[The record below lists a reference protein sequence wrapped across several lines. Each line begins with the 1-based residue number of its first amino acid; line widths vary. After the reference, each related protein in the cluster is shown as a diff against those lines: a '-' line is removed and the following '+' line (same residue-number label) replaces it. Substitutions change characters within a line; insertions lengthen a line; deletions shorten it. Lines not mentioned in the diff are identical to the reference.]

1 MLTRRLRDERGST
14 IVTAMM
20 VLFVLVAFATTL
32 AAFVDSDQ
40 ADSRRERERESSFN
54 LTEGVLNAQIYQ
66 LSTRWPSRSANESPY
81 PSSCTAGSTHADCP
95 NGAAIQS
102 NFATVDH
109 ASATTQWQTQ
119 VRDNGGASPNFWSD
133 ELLTTQPSYD
143 ANGDSF
149 LWVRASGVVRGRK
162 RVLVALV
169 EAENVTLN
177 FPRAALVSGHFETA
191 NNGNKVIIDTNGLAE
206 QFLPGDIIVRCS
218 LASPGCASYDANKGQ
233 IEPNTVKSNPEQPR
247 AVSLEAL
254 DQLRARAKAEGNY
267 YAGCAPSLAG
277 DEPGELVFMENADA
291 CQYNSNTVYNT
302 AQKPG
307 YVVIARGTIAK
318 TNGTADFYGVI
329 YHANLDNLTG
339 NVITLTGSIS
349 IFGSIVI
356 DGPGGLSAGSS
367 KVNLVYDPNA
377 INGFEAFGT
386 AGIVQNTFREI
397 TPSSGA

>member
-32 AAFVDSDQ
+32 ATFVDSDQ

-66 LSTRWPSRSANESPY
+66 LSTRWPSATANESPY
-81 PSSCTAGSTHADCP
+81 PAACNAGSAHADCP
-95 NGAAIQS
+95 NGGSIQS
-102 NFATVDH
+102 NFDTVDH
-109 ASATTQWQTQ
+109 QSTTTQWETQ
-119 VRDNGGASPNFWSD
+119 VRDNGGSSPNFWSD
-133 ELLTTQPSYD
+133 DLITSQPSYD
-143 ANGDSF
+143 ANDDNF
-149 LWVRASGVVRGRK
+149 LWVRASGVVRGRT

-169 EAENVTLN
+169 EAENVALN
-177 FPRAALVSGHFETA
+177 FPRATLVSGHFETS
-191 NNGNKVIIDTNGLAE
+191 NTGNKVIIDTNGTGN
-206 QFLPGDIIVRCS
+206 QFLPGDIIVRCA
-218 LASPGCASYDANKGQ
+218 LTSPACASYDSGKGQ

-247 AVSLEAL
+247 AVSVEAL

-277 DEPGELVFMENADA
+277 DEPGELVFMENAEG
-291 CQYNSNTVYNT
+291 CTYNANTVYNT

-307 YVVIARGTIAK
+307 YVVIARGTIGAI
-318 TNGTADFYGVI
+318 NGTAEFYGII
-329 YHANLDNLTG
+329 YHANLDDLTG
-339 NVITLTGSIS
+339 NVITLTGNVSV
-349 IFGSIVI
+349 FGSIVI

-367 KVNLVYDPNA
+367 KVNLVYDPNV
-377 INGFEAFGT
+377 INGFKAFGT

-397 TPSSGA
+397 SPPAA